1 MVRRKQNI
9 SLPILSVISDLSF
22 VKKDIGTSISCS
34 GVCLTLTKIKK
45 NKKKNE
51 LFFYLSKHT
60 ILTSAYKYLKS
71 GDIINLEKSMKY
83 GDEIAGHFVQGH
95 VDTTIK
101 VLSINTDNS
110 KTWTIFFNI
119 PQKFRKFLIEK
130 GSIGINGVSLTI
142 AQIFANKFKVVII
155 PHTLQNTNLLKLSSK
170 SYLDINATEAPH
182 CSINDLL
189 DFSSGLFVLLGGNH
203 TLTSQLIL
211 NNQDKIFLNN
221 VSKLKSA
228 ILFSPFSHFC

>member
-1 MVRRKQNI
+1 MFTGIIKNIGIVKQFKKKTNGYY
-9 SLPILSVISDLSF
+9 LTVISKLQF
-22 VKKDIGTSISCS
+22 TKKDIGTSISCS

-45 NKKKNE
+45 YKSKNE

-60 ILTSAYKYLKS
+60 ILTSAFKYLKS

-83 GDEIAGHFVQGH
+83 GDEFAGHFVQGH

-110 KTWTIFFNI
+110 KSWTIFFNI

-155 PHTLQNTNLLKLSSK
+155 PHTLQNTNLLKLQK
-170 SYLDINATEAPH
+170 NNYVNVEI
-182 CSINDLL
+182 DLIAKT
-189 DFSSGLFVLLGGNH
+189 LL
-203 TLTSQLIL
+203 
-211 NNQDKIFLNN
+211 K
-221 VSKLKSA
+221 K
-228 ILFSPFSHFC
+228 